1 MKAEQLHESV
11 RPATVIV
18 IGLTLAFS
26 FGSAMGKGQ
35 FKWVIIFFV
44 ALIAVGLLLTVRQR
58 IWLIL
63 PAAWMLSGKV
73 NVLPLPFTVTH
84 LGIMLAFGT
93 CLVLKALKMF
103 RLKPKFDTLDLWMVI
118 MLLYVGTAFIRHP
131 TGVDALGSDRV
142 GGKPY
147 VDTLVA
153 CLAYWVLAR
162 SVATPRQSF
171 LFPILV
177 IASNG
182 VLAFLNLVA
191 DRIPALAGP
200 LSEVYSGIIAGD
212 VGDSSPTPLAEG
224 GRFAYLEGVGTSM
237 AQAACSFWRPLTT
250 INPLFIWRFLL
261 CFLGLMAILLS
272 GFRSGIFAT
281 ALFFIVSSYYRRGMV
296 EVARVCA
303 MGAAALG
310 ILLVLQGSVLQ
321 LPYPAQRALSFLPGK
336 WDPMAKI
343 DAEESTAWRV
353 DMWQAMLYGDKYI
366 ENKWV
371 GDGFGFTKRQL
382 DIMQAN
388 NENGTTADQKENLL
402 IGGGV
407 HSGPVS
413 SIRFVGYIGLFL
425 FLVLLVMTA
434 IKAHRLILRARGTPY
449 LPVALFIGVPIVIF
463 PLIFVA
469 IFGAFEN
476 DLPYAIFKIGLL
488 KMLENSLAAFAATST
503 AAAPAREV
511 VQPPKA
517 RVPRQFAPAG

>member
-1 MKAEQLHESV
+1 
-11 RPATVIV
+11 
-18 IGLTLAFS
+18 
-26 FGSAMGKGQ
+26 
-35 FKWVIIFFV
+35 
-44 ALIAVGLLLTVRQR
+44 
-58 IWLIL
+58 
-63 PAAWMLSGKV
+63 
-73 NVLPLPFTVTH
+73 
-84 LGIMLAFGT
+84 
-93 CLVLKALKMF
+93 
-103 RLKPKFDTLDLWMVI
+103 
-118 MLLYVGTAFIRHP
+118 
-131 TGVDALGSDRV
+131 
-142 GGKPY
+142 
-147 VDTLVA
+147 
-153 CLAYWVLAR
+153 
-162 SVATPRQSF
+162 
-171 LFPILV
+171 
-177 IASNG
+177 
-182 VLAFLNLVA
+182 
-191 DRIPALAGP
+191 
-200 LSEVYSGIIAGD
+200 
-212 VGDSSPTPLAEG
+212 
-224 GRFAYLEGVGTSM
+224 
-237 AQAACSFWRPLTT
+237 
-250 INPLFIWRFLL
+250 
-261 CFLGLMAILLS
+261 
-272 GFRSGIFAT
+272 
-281 ALFFIVSSYYRRGMV
+281 
-296 EVARVCA
+296 

-388 NENGTTADQKENLL
+388 NENGTNADQKENLL

-449 LPVALFIGVPIVIF
+449 LPVALFLGVPMVIF

-469 IFGAFEN
+469 IFGAFET
-476 DLPYAIFKIGLL
+476 DLPYAVFKIGLL